1 MLASL
6 ILARILEGDLRGVLG
21 WSFTYSWTYGA
32 KSSPLPERTPAEEA
46 DEADPYAG
54 SDSEVEDEWDRGDV
68 AAAAA
73 E

>member
-1 MLASL
+1 M
-6 ILARILEGDLRGVLG
+6 LG